1 MTEITVR
8 AIRDEDIEDIIRIDK
23 LLTGA
28 EKSGHWRGRLRIY
41 TSAEQDM
48 IEKLSPDLCQV
59 AVEGGRT
66 VGFIVGDVQSWQF
79 GIPRCGRIVAIGVH
93 PEYGRKGVGG
103 KLLAALLAYFD
114 KLELPAV
121 QCLVQPGDPLDAF
134 FRDGDFQPTR
144 WVTLEKRLT
153 RGGSATH

>member
-59 AVEGGRT
+59 AVESGRT

-93 PEYGRKGVGG
+93 PEYARHGVGG
-103 KLLAALLAYFD
+103 KLLDALLAYFD

-121 QCLVQPGDPLDAF
+121 QCLVLPGDPLEAF
-134 FRDGDFQPTR
+134 FRSGDFQPTR

-153 RGGSATH
+153 RGAAR